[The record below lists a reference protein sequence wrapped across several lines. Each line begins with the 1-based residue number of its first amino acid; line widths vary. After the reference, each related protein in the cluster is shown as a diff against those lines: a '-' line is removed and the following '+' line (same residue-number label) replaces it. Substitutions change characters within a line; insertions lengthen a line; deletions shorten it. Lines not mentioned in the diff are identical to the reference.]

1 MSALKSGDQ
10 RIAGICSNIGMAT
23 LVRIH
28 PELATREHLF
38 LETLDQNGNAEYKQ
52 VLMQTR
58 KQYFEK
64 LRDKETGSQG
74 QQITI
79 EDVLPK
85 RTED

>member
-1 MSALKSGDQ
+1 
-10 RIAGICSNIGMAT
+10 MAT

-85 RTED
+85 KTED

>member
-1 MSALKSGDQ
+1 
-10 RIAGICSNIGMAT
+10 MA
-23 LVRIH
+23 ISPASYH
-28 PELATREHLF
+28 
-38 LETLDQNGNAEYKQ
+38 KQ

-85 RTED
+85 KTED